1 LFRDNK
7 NKEKKL
13 TGSIKA
19 LLGEYKKA
27 IDELIRVIKPI
38 SNNQLSSIADKDTND
53 SECKS
58 IQTVLTH
65 IVSSGYSYTVYIENS
80 NGVNSVRPVKETFDN
95 VNQYIEQLKA
105 MYEYCENFFKKF
117 PDIEIEQTDNSKK
130 INVRWG
136 QQYDIE
142 QLLEHAIVHVLRHRR
157 QIENFI
163 LILQ

>member
-1 LFRDNK
+1 M
-7 NKEKKL
+7 

-27 IDELIRVIKPI
+27 IDELISVIQPLD
-38 SNNQLSSIADKDTND
+38 SDRLSVVVDNETKDI
-53 SECKS
+53 ECKS

-65 IVSSGYSYTVYIENS
+65 IISSGYGYSVSIENYI
-80 NGVNSVRPVKETFDN
+80 GINSTRPVVPLFDT
-95 VNQYIEQLKA
+95 VSQYITQLNK
-105 MYEYCENFFKKF
+105 MFEYCENIFIKN
-117 PDIEIEQTDNSKK
+117 PYIEIEQTDNSKK
-130 INVRWG
+130 INVHWG

>member
-1 LFRDNK
+1 ML
-7 NKEKKL
+7 
-13 TGSIKA
+13 GSTRA

-27 IDELIRVIKPI
+27 IDELIRVIEPL
-38 SNNQLSSIADKDTND
+38 SNSQLSSVADKDTTD

-80 NGVNSVRPVKETFDN
+80 NGINSVRPVKKTFN
-95 VNQYIEQLKA
+95 SVNQYIEQLNA
-105 MYEYCENFFKKF
+105 MFEYCEYFFKKF
-117 PDIEIEQTDNSKK
+117 PDLEIEQTDNLNK
-130 INVRWG
+130 INTKWG
-136 QQYDIE
+136 QWYDIE